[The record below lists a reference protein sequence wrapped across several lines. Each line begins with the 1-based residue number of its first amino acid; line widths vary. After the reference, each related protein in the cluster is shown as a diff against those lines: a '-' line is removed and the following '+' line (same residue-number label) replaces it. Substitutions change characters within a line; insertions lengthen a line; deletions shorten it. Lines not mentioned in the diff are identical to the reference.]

1 MKILAKLIFG
11 LFRLIFKSKRDLE
24 PIPITLWLRPAV
36 SVGLGPT
43 RGYSD
48 RLLIFENL
56 ALRQQLAVLK
66 AQGNHRSQFNRGII
80 AFDGVKWE
88 SGVWNCKCLSSKR
101 IDSCS

>member
-11 LFRLIFKSKRDLE
+11 LFRLIFKSKRDL
-24 PIPITLWLRPAV
+24 IL
-36 SVGLGPT
+36 
-43 RGYSD
+43 
-48 RLLIFENL
+48 ENL

-88 SGVWNCKCLSSKR
+88 SGVWGCKCLFSKR